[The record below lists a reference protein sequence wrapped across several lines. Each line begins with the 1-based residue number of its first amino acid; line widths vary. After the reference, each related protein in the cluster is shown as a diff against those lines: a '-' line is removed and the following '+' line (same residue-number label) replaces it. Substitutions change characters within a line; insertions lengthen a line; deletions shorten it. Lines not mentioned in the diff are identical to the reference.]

1 MKKYLL
7 IGEVANLLN
16 ISQSRLRYLE
26 KIINLSVL
34 KIRGR
39 RYYKTS
45 DIKKIT
51 DRNKILPDRIEIT
64 ESDETRSP
72 SNFPAFAKTI
82 DHIEHKVI
90 SQNIDTTKLN
100 IAQTKEVEIE
110 PASNLSYYTQCDTS
124 EKLDKTSKEML
135 QLDFFSHISAK
146 PKIEYNKEWDT
157 SIISDLGAMSVRLK
171 ECRQRLLSLV
181 GE

>member
-51 DRNKILPDRIEIT
+51 ERREILPGKIETT
-64 ESDETRSP
+64 ESASPFSP
-72 SNFPAFAKTI
+72 SAFPDLVKTLV
-82 DHIEHKVI
+82 HTEERVTRR
-90 SQNIDTTKLN
+90 NIDKTKHN
-100 IAQTKEVEIE
+100 IAKNKSIEIE
-110 PASNLSYYTQCDTS
+110 PTSNSDDNTQFDIS
-124 EKLDKTSKEML
+124 EKLAQISNEIL

-146 PKIEYNKEWDT
+146 PKIEYNKKWDT
-157 SIISDLGAMSVRLK
+157 PFISDLGAMSIRLK
-171 ECRQRLLSLV
+171 ECRQKLLSLV